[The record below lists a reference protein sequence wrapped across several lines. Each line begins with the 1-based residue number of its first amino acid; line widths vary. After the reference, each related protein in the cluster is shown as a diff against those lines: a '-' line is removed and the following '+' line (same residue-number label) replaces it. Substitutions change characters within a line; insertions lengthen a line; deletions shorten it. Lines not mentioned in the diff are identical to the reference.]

1 MDDTSEGII
10 ILKAIES
17 LSTAVMGVKKDIAC
31 VKQDVNGVK
40 KELNDKMDIQ
50 NTKLQGVIDK
60 LKSELNSKMEKQ
72 NTIVRDELAD
82 LATQKPVAPV
92 NKIDNTTLQS
102 TISQM
107 ERRDAE

>member
-1 MDDTSEGII
+1 M
-10 ILKAIES
+10 
-17 LSTAVMGVKKDIAC
+17 
-31 VKQDVNGVK
+31 
-40 KELNDKMDIQ
+40 
-50 NTKLQGVIDK
+50 IDK